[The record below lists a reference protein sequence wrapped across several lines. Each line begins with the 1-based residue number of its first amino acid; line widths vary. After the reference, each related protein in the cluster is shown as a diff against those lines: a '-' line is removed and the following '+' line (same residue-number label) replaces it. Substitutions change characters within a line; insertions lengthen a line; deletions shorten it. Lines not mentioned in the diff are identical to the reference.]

1 MNRGHEAADDTE
13 FVIENFR
20 DGSEAVRCAGS
31 VGDDVLTGI
40 GLVVHAVNEHRG
52 AVLGRSG
59 HDDFL
64 CACLDV
70 HTCLGIF
77 EEETGGLDDDISLD
91 FVPLEL
97 CGVFFRCEA
106 DLLAIDDHVV
116 ALDFDVVVEDA
127 VNGVILQHVGE
138 IVRIEKVVD
147 SDDFDVFAEILDCCA
162 EDHASDSSETIDTD
176 FDCHCVNPSIML
188 LGVYILKNPLFH
200 NSIE

>member
-1 MNRGHEAADDTE
+1 M
-13 FVIENFR
+13 
-20 DGSEAVRCAGS
+20 
-31 VGDDVLTGI
+31 
-40 GLVVHAVNEHRG
+40 HA
-52 AVLGRSG
+52 
-59 HDDFL
+59 
-64 CACLDV
+64 
-70 HTCLGIF
+70 CLGIF